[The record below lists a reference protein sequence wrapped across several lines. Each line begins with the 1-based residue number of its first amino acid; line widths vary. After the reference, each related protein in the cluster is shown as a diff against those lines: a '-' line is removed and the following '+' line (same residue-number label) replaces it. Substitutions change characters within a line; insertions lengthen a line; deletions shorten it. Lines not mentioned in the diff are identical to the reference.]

1 MMDSQ
6 NHSVASASPPT
17 SAPLPA
23 TPAPAP
29 TIIVYPTVSP
39 ETVIIPII
47 SSIVVFPAAAF
58 TVICCL
64 RYRAKRARRRAK
76 QPRLGDRSDRNV
88 PVIRIDGS
96 RKPETGV
103 KGGKPK
109 KRDSHHT
116 NELHY
121 TSATVFQAVLGIDL
135 DLDERS
141 EWENEVM
148 GYTSVRGMSS
158 PTSSMGSLQGCPAH
172 NSVQPRIIQMEM
184 SPRAARSTRSSPGRG
199 PDLPPAHV
207 TAVTDIWRRPLE
219 PLQRNGRPPGTLAEL
234 PRRAS
239 DGAEDF
245 GRKWNGHGPPDL
257 LQLRRLGGTQTA
269 GSDRN
274 GTVLGERATPPT
286 PPQGETKREDERE
299 DECEKRENGSEER
312 ENQIEERESQIEERE
327 KQIKEREDQSSEEDQ
342 SVELK
347 DQSDEL
353 EDQSER
359 EYESK
364 ERSDSNELREEQSA
378 KREEESEEREDH
390 GEEREERSEV
400 EDSWHESLRF
410 IDDSSEAS

>member
-6 NHSVASASPPT
+6 NHSVA

-76 QPRLGDRSDRNV
+76 QPS
-88 PVIRIDGS
+88 
-96 RKPETGV
+96 
-103 KGGKPK
+103 
-109 KRDSHHT
+109 
-116 NELHY
+116 
-121 TSATVFQAVLGIDL
+121 FQAVLGIDL

-207 TAVTDIWRRPLE
+207 SAATDLWRRPLE
-219 PLQRNGRPPGTLAEL
+219 PLQRNGRPPGPLTEL

-269 GSDRN
+269 GSNRN

-286 PPQGETKREDERE
+286 PHQGEEKREDERE
-299 DECEKRENGSEER
+299 NEREKRENGSEER
-312 ENQIEERESQIEERE
+312 ENQIEEREDQIE
-327 KQIKEREDQSSEEDQ
+327 EREDQSSEKDQ
-342 SVELK
+342 SDELK

-364 ERSDSNELREEQSA
+364 ERNNSNEVREEQSA
-378 KREEESEEREDH
+378 KREEESEEREERS
-390 GEEREERSEV
+390 EEREERSEV
-400 EDSWHESLRF
+400 EDSWRESLRF

>member
-6 NHSVASASPPT
+6 NHSVAWASPPT

-76 QPRLGDRSDRNV
+76 QPS
-88 PVIRIDGS
+88 
-96 RKPETGV
+96 
-103 KGGKPK
+103 
-109 KRDSHHT
+109 
-116 NELHY
+116 
-121 TSATVFQAVLGIDL
+121 FQAVLGIDL

-158 PTSSMGSLQGCPAH
+158 PTSSMGS
-172 NSVQPRIIQMEM
+172 
-184 SPRAARSTRSSPGRG
+184 
-199 PDLPPAHV
+199 
-207 TAVTDIWRRPLE
+207 
-219 PLQRNGRPPGTLAEL
+219 LQRNGRPPGTLAEL

-257 LQLRRLGGTQTA
+257 LQLRRLGGTQAA

-274 GTVLGERATPPT
+274 GTVLGERATPVPPT
-286 PPQGETKREDERE
+286 PPQGEKKREDERE
-299 DECEKRENGSEER
+299 NEGEKQENGSEER
-312 ENQIEERESQIEERE
+312 ENQIEEQ
-327 KQIKEREDQSSEEDQ
+327 EDQSNEKDQ
-342 SVELK
+342 SDELK

-364 ERSDSNELREEQSA
+364 ERNDSNEVREEQSA
-378 KREEESEEREDH
+378 KRDEENEEREDH
-390 GEEREERSEV
+390 GEERSEV
-400 EDSWHESLRF
+400 EDSWRESLRF

>member
-6 NHSVASASPPT
+6 NHSVAWASPPT

-207 TAVTDIWRRPLE
+207 TAATDLWRRPLE

-257 LQLRRLGGTQTA
+257 LQLRRLGGTQAA

-274 GTVLGERATPPT
+274 GTVLGERATPVPPT
-286 PPQGETKREDERE
+286 PPQGEKKREDERE
-299 DECEKRENGSEER
+299 NEGEKQENGSEER
-312 ENQIEERESQIEERE
+312 ENQIEEQ
-327 KQIKEREDQSSEEDQ
+327 EDQSNEKDQ
-342 SVELK
+342 SDELK

-364 ERSDSNELREEQSA
+364 ERNDSNEVREEQSA
-378 KREEESEEREDH
+378 KRDEENEEREDH
-390 GEEREERSEV
+390 GEERSEV
-400 EDSWHESLRF
+400 EDSWRESLRF